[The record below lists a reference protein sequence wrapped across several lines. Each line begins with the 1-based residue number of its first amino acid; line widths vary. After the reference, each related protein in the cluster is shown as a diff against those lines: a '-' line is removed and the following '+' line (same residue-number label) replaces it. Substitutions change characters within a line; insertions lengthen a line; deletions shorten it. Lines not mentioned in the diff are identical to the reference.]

1 MLIDEFLPASDVTE
15 RHEILIAAP
24 PERVYA
30 AVRRMD
36 LSGSPIIR
44 GLFLLRG
51 LPALLTGRSREGSPL
66 GVTLE
71 GLLRSGFVLLG
82 ERAGEELLLGLVGRF
97 WTVTGDLQR
106 LEAAAFRRFD
116 RPGFAKAAWNFHLA
130 PVGEGKTRLGTE
142 TRVLCTDEASRRRF
156 RRYWRLIRPF
166 SGLIRRIMLREIR
179 RSAETPSP
187 ATASPR

>member
-1 MLIDEFLPASDVTE
+1 MLIDDFLPGYHATE
-15 RHEILIAAP
+15 RHEILIEAP

-30 AVRRMD
+30 AVREMD
-36 LSGSPIIR
+36 LSGSRLIR

-82 ERAGEELLLGLVGRF
+82 ERPGEELLLGLVGRF

-106 LEAAAFRRFD
+106 LDADGFRRFE
-116 RPGFAKAAWNFHLA
+116 RHGFAKAAWNFHLA
-130 PVGEGKTRLGTE
+130 PAAEGKTRLSTE
-142 TRVLCTDEASRRRF
+142 TRVLCTDEESRRRF
-156 RRYWRLIRPF
+156 RRYWLLIRPF

-179 RSAETPSP
+179 RSAET
-187 ATASPR
+187 A

>member
-1 MLIDEFLPASDVTE
+1 MLIDEFLPAYDVTE
-15 RHEILIAAP
+15 RHEILIGAP

-30 AVRRMD
+30 AVREMD
-36 LSGSPIIR
+36 MSGSPIIR

-51 LPALLTGRSREGSPL
+51 LPALLTGHSRQGSPL

-82 ERAGEELLLGLVGRF
+82 ERPGEELLLGLVGRF

-106 LEAAAFRRFD
+106 LDAEAFRRFD
-116 RPGFAKAAWNFHLA
+116 RPGFARATWNFHLA
-130 PVGEGKTRLGTE
+130 PTGTGRTRLGTE

-156 RRYWRLIRPF
+156 RRYWLLIRPF

-179 RSAETPSP
+179 RSAESSTQPVSP
-187 ATASPR
+187 